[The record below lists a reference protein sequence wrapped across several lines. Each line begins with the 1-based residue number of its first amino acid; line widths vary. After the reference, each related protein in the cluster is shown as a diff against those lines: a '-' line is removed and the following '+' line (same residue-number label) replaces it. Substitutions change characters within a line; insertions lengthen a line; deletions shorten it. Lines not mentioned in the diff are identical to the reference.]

1 MRVRSNG
8 LWVGIFMGRYVA
20 RGAVPAV
27 VVAAGLLLSGCSSEP
42 EKPGKPAGEK
52 AQASAS
58 ASPSKAAS
66 ADAAPGAA
74 VKGATLGGAG
84 SPCALPVSFDTAQD
98 WVAKKVTAPEDPDL
112 AELIRQ
118 GPVTMAC
125 EVDAKPAGHLGF
137 LRVWTGTGK
146 GGSPRQALEA
156 FVTADKGASEARY
169 TEIKAGALPATEV
182 TYTYTSDLLDESK
195 PERAFAV
202 TTPSGPVVVHLGGLD
217 AAEHQAMLPA
227 YDLAKKSVALNG

>member
-1 MRVRSNG
+1 
-8 LWVGIFMGRYVA
+8 MGRYVV

-27 VVAAGLLLSGCSSEP
+27 VVAGLLLSGCSSDSEKP
-42 EKPGKPAGEK
+42 EKSAGKK
-52 AQASAS
+52 AQASASAS

-66 ADAAPGAA
+66 ADAA

-84 SPCALPVSFDTAQD
+84 SPCALPVSLDTAKD
-98 WVAKKVTAPEDPDL
+98 WTAEKVDISNPDFVL
-112 AELIRQ
+112 KQ
-118 GPVTMAC
+118 GSVTLVC
-125 EVDAKPAGHLGF
+125 EVDAKPAGHIGF

-169 TEIKAGALPATEV
+169 TETKAGALPATEV
-182 TYTYTSDLLDESK
+182 TYTSGPLDEAK

-202 TTPSGPVVVHLGGLD
+202 TTPSGPVVVHLGGMD
-217 AAEHQAMLPA
+217 AEEHEAMLPA
-227 YDLAKKSVALNG
+227 YELAKKSVALAG